1 MLVKGGAPLPRSERH
16 HRRCPTDGTHHR
28 GMCGAQLPR
37 RERHQRV
44 WVGRNAVLTCSRVPF
59 KGTRWEPGRNQ
70 EGNQQYHGDSVDGS
84 QGEHQEGTTDATGP
98 PVEGIKGEPGGKQEY
113 QRTSVGE
120 SQGWHHEGTT
130 DVTEPPLDGTTG
142 NPAGPRKTRERQ
154 LNGLR

>member
-44 WVGRNAVLTCSRVPF
+44 WVGKNAVLTCSRVPF

-70 EGNQQYHGDSVDGS
+70 EGTSN
-84 QGEHQEGTTDATGP
+84 TTEIPLTGARVNTRKEPRMPQGP
-98 PVEGIKGEPGGKQEY
+98 PW
-113 QRTSVGE
+113 RE
-120 SQGWHHEGTT
+120 SRRNQ
-130 DVTEPPLDGTTG
+130 
-142 NPAGPRKTRERQ
+142 AGSRNTREPLLERARVGTMKEQ
-154 LNGLR
+154 QMSQSLCWMEPLGTRLDPGKPESVR